1 MTSLKTLRRRITRSG
16 PFVRAL
22 ALVTRWFILAYYATL
37 RVEMLTHPEH
47 DKLDRSKVLY
57 GFWHGRQFLLVPSFR
72 GTGIAI
78 MTDLSWAGEI
88 QTRVLEG
95 LGYNVVRGSSRR
107 RPARALMAMKAV
119 IERGHPAA
127 FALDG
132 PRGPAGRSKPG
143 AVYLASRLSYP
154 LVPVGTAASSRFCI
168 PRTWCD
174 YQLPLP
180 FSRCVVKLGA
190 PLWIDDVDQ
199 GMVELD
205 REVDRITR
213 EADEAAGRR
222 GTDRRTGARGASQ
235 RLGGKRGPRG
245 SRRTVFEVKK
255 SDEDWRHE
263 LTPEQY
269 RVTRDK
275 GTEPP
280 FTGEYDDFKGEGT
293 YYCVACG
300 NPLFRSSEKYDSGSG
315 WPSFWAPASE
325 DSIVTDVDDSIGL
338 VRTEVRCGRCGA
350 HLGHV
355 FEDGPEPTGLRYCTN
370 SVALDFEHKKRG
382 KERG

>member
-1 MTSLKTLRRRITRSG
+1 
-16 PFVRAL
+16 
-22 ALVTRWFILAYYATL
+22 
-37 RVEMLTHPEH
+37 
-47 DKLDRSKVLY
+47 
-57 GFWHGRQFLLVPSFR
+57 
-72 GTGIAI
+72 
-78 MTDLSWAGEI
+78 
-88 QTRVLEG
+88 
-95 LGYNVVRGSSRR
+95 
-107 RPARALMAMKAV
+107 
-119 IERGHPAA
+119 
-127 FALDG
+127 
-132 PRGPAGRSKPG
+132 
-143 AVYLASRLSYP
+143 
-154 LVPVGTAASSRFCI
+154 
-168 PRTWCD
+168 
-174 YQLPLP
+174 
-180 FSRCVVKLGA
+180 
-190 PLWIDDVDQ
+190 
-199 GMVELD
+199 
-205 REVDRITR
+205 
-213 EADEAAGRR
+213 
-222 GTDRRTGARGASQ
+222 
-235 RLGGKRGPRG
+235 
-245 SRRTVFEVKK
+245 VFEVKK